1 MVVSRINKDISY
13 PEIKKINNNDVKKES
28 NLYQIEIANDAITKT
43 DVIVAIGNAI
53 YTFKDD
59 GIVYF
64 PIYLVKKDKSVT
76 QIGVYEI
83 EEKHVVNYTDEN
95 KNLQV
100 EKVGGYPLVYSFI
113 SQELLET
120 ERLVPQEDDVSD
132 DEASENGE
140 EEEEELSKTLFVEKE
155 ILIPENRK
163 DIFIPVKGVAILPE
177 LKAETKAESKDI
189 IEKYKMGKK
198 KVWIQNFM
206 KNDNYGILDNEG
218 GGDCLFATIR
228 DAFQQIAQQTTVPKL
243 RTKLSLEASDS
254 LFQEYRTLYDDAMKS
269 IIMDTDKIK
278 LLELEHAKYEKM
290 FHNTLDRDEKL
301 RITEHVR
308 GVIKER
314 EQLINQKAVSQ
325 RFVNEEYKMMKHI
338 PNLDAF
344 KKKIQSCD
352 FWADTWA
359 ISTLERVLNIKF
371 IILQEHLYKINDN
384 RNILNCGQFV
394 DNVLQNAGTFEP
406 EYYLIVNYTGN
417 HYKLILY
424 KGKSIFTFN
433 ELPYGIKEM
442 IVDKCMEKNA
452 GPFDI
457 IPDFILFKEQ
467 IKGRME
473 DPTRFE
479 ELSEAKIRGLYDDDI
494 VFCYYNHSN
503 SKPLPGKG
511 HGEKILP
518 DRIRDFAEL
527 AVIPEW
533 RKKMDN
539 SWEQPFG
546 LDNNRWNSVVH
557 YYEAN
562 KYKKSNPEFYLSFA
576 LESGT
581 KLSKSSEMAK
591 AAGSKSGKFGED
603 LIRPIQVK
611 IDKEYDDE
619 MKNEVLKKAMYAK
632 FSQNEDLKSLLLFTQ
647 NAKLLSSCKSKVPK
661 LEEDLMFIREKMK
674 SRN

>member
-1 MVVSRINKDISY
+1 MTGKGG
-13 PEIKKINNNDVKKES
+13 
-28 NLYQIEIANDAITKT
+28 
-43 DVIVAIGNAI
+43 VI
-53 YTFKDD
+53 
-59 GIVYF
+59 IV
-64 PIYLVKKDKSVT
+64 
-76 QIGVYEI
+76 
-83 EEKHVVNYTDEN
+83 
-95 KNLQV
+95 
-100 EKVGGYPLVYSFI
+100 
-113 SQELLET
+113 
-120 ERLVPQEDDVSD
+120 
-132 DEASENGE
+132 
-140 EEEEELSKTLFVEKE
+140 
-155 ILIPENRK
+155 IP
-163 DIFIPVKGVAILPE
+163 
-177 LKAETKAESKDI
+177 
-189 IEKYKMGKK
+189 
-198 KVWIQNFM
+198 
-206 KNDNYGILDNEG
+206 
-218 GGDCLFATIR
+218 
-228 DAFQQIAQQTTVPKL
+228 
-243 RTKLSLEASDS
+243 
-254 LFQEYRTLYDDAMKS
+254 
-269 IIMDTDKIK
+269 
-278 LLELEHAKYEKM
+278 
-290 FHNTLDRDEKL
+290 RDEKL

-406 EYYLIVNYTGN
+406 EYYIIINYTGN

-457 IPDFILFKEQ
+457 IPDFISFKEQ

-511 HGEKILP
+511 NGEKILP

-539 SWEQPFG
+539 SWEQSFG

-611 IDKEYDDE
+611 VDKEYDDE

-661 LEEDLMFIREKMK
+661 LEEDLMFIRENLKK
-674 SRN
+674 